1 MPSLAE
7 NWSLNSHWGSCAE
20 IGLMGVHPS
29 VKSLGMFPRSGT
41 QNCRRDGKAKG
52 VVPSVEIKV
61 DVGAGCLRNGTE

>member
-1 MPSLAE
+1 M
-7 NWSLNSHWGSCAE
+7 
-20 IGLMGVHPS
+20 HPS

>member
-1 MPSLAE
+1 M
-7 NWSLNSHWGSCAE
+7 
-20 IGLMGVHPS
+20 HPS

-41 QNCRRDGKAKG
+41 QNYRRYGKMEG